1 MSYYQSPKKN
11 NEQLKSL
18 IWNLNY
24 TQKDKVERI
33 CEELVAHTTINHLTV
48 EGYMSRTGVE
58 QKLLRITGTLPI
70 VHKNATYNIPISFW
84 IPYEFPDIPPMCYV
98 IPMANMEIKERHKF
112 VNRQGFIFHP
122 YLSAWSPYNSNLI
135 GLSANLQSV
144 FGKDPPVF
152 SRPPGGPGSWQNAL
166 KTYNRSKVV
175 HSNEQYLKHQRQPH
189 VSQSVS
195 PPFVNTQPAAAF
207 KWAPQVSHSY
217 SQLGAAQSAYAQ
229 PLKGSSYSAPSNNS
243 ASTNS
248 HVPSYDEAEVIK
260 NQPAAGPGQPEAT
273 AHQKDVLA
281 SKGRKRLKAEV
292 SKFHEIWVQ
301 EVNELRR
308 LQYQLFCKHKAIEQE
323 DKCLKQQVE
332 ELKKLKTE
340 LKSGNGKLEDWLQ
353 ANSDKKPVD
362 PLNVV
367 QPGNVWSK
375 QLIKA
380 VAEDSAIDDT
390 LYCVDR
396 ALGEDI
402 IDVKTYLKQV
412 RKLARE
418 QFFKRA
424 LVERI
429 QQCQS
434 ELQVISNGYVFYAN

>member
-11 NEQLKSL
+11 NEQLRSL

-24 TQKDKVERI
+24 IQKDKVEQL
-33 CEELVAHTTINHLTV
+33 CSELVAHTTVNYLTV
-48 EGYMSRTGVE
+48 EGYMNRNGVE
-58 QKLLRITGTLPI
+58 QKLLKITGTLPI
-70 VHKNATYNIPISFW
+70 THNNATYNIPISFW
-84 IPYEFPDIPPMCYV
+84 IPYEFPDKPPMCYIV
-98 IPMANMEIKERHKF
+98 PTANMEIKERHKF

-122 YLSAWSPYNSNLI
+122 YLSTWSPYNSNLI
-135 GLSANLQSV
+135 GLSTNLQSV

-152 SRPPGGPGSWQNAL
+152 SRPYGGPGRWQNAL
-166 KTYNRSKVV
+166 KTFNRSKVL
-175 HSNEQYLKHQRQPH
+175 HSNEPSSKYQRQTH

-195 PPFVNTQPAAAF
+195 PPFINTAPATAF
-207 KWAPQVSHSY
+207 EWAPQVSHSY
-217 SQLGAAQSAYAQ
+217 SKSGASQSGYPQ
-229 PLKGSSYSAPSNNS
+229 PLKGSSYSAQIHNP

-248 HVPSYDEAEVIK
+248 HLPSYDKAEVIH

-273 AHQKDVLA
+273 AHEKDVLA
-281 SKGRKRLKAEV
+281 SKARTRLKAEV
-292 SKFHEIWVQ
+292 SKFYGIWVQ
-301 EVNELRR
+301 EINELRR
-308 LQYQLFCKHKAIEQE
+308 MQDQLCCKHQAIEKE
-323 DKCLKQQVE
+323 DNCLKQQVE
-332 ELKKLKTE
+332 ELKKLKAE
-340 LKSGNGKLEDWLQ
+340 LKSGNCNLKDWLHR
-353 ANSDKKPVD
+353 NSDKKPVD
-362 PLNVV
+362 LLNVV
-367 QPGNVWSK
+367 QPGSVWSK

-380 VAEDSAIDDT
+380 VAKDSAIDDT
-390 LYCVDR
+390 LFCVDR

-424 LVERI
+424 LVEKI